1 MDEKSGSIPV
11 VVTGSNAF
19 LLDSSLD
26 FYWKLPR
33 SIGQT
38 ASTIG
43 QS

>member
-1 MDEKSGSIPV
+1 MDEKSVDSRCGYGIEPL
-11 VVTGSNAF
+11 F
-19 LLDSSLD
+19 YWDSSLD